1 MTYPTRKIELGST
14 SWRSSVT
21 LKWAASWGDAR
32 LGREDA
38 MVLFKT
44 TKVPRKTIHIL
55 VFFVQ
60 LYGFVGSPG
69 GKEWRIGVFGLVEED
84 AGEGSI

>member
-1 MTYPTRKIELGST
+1 
-14 SWRSSVT
+14 
-21 LKWAASWGDAR
+21 
-32 LGREDA
+32 

-55 VFFVQ
+55 VVFVQ

-69 GKEWRIGVFGLVEED
+69 GKEWRIGVSGLVEED
-84 AGEGSI
+84 GGEEVSVGEDILRQVCRKGGEVRW